1 MSYVGA
7 TLVGRY
13 NAYRVLQQIGSGGMS
28 DVYVA
33 SSSSGNFV
41 VKIPKRDPVSV
52 AKLQYEIEV
61 LSRLNHAHVVSYV
74 DSGSI
79 GTTPFLVL
87 EYVQGL
93 NVEDLRLRSKLDE
106 REAKKVVEQVLL
118 ALDYIHSL
126 NVVHRDVKPK
136 NVITPAEL
144 FPAKLIDFGTS
155 TYFNRAG
162 ISEIVYSPGGYTAPE
177 QFNGLSSPQA
187 DIWST
192 GALLFYLLTGQPP
205 QLAMPGYPKKRYPS
219 PPDPGMFNRD
229 VSDETRTIVMKAMS
243 WDPGDRFLSAKDMI
257 LALEGEEKRLPSDV
271 PVLEVLGEEIA
282 LEAPVVRFGRLA
294 EKEEQTSAGF
304 SSIEPKRA
312 KVVVDKRGDIMEVRV
327 IDPYKWIS
335 RNHFEIFYKGG
346 KWFIKD
352 LGSLNRTAIRVEG
365 HLIEVWKG
373 RGIESQPVELGKRA
387 LIYVA
392 YGSSLKQPPY
402 LVLTFRIRE
411 STA

>member
-177 QFNGLSSPQA
+177 QFNGLSSPQ
-187 DIWST
+187 
-192 GALLFYLLTGQPP
+192 
-205 QLAMPGYPKKRYPS
+205 
-219 PPDPGMFNRD
+219 
-229 VSDETRTIVMKAMS
+229 
-243 WDPGDRFLSAKDMI
+243 
-257 LALEGEEKRLPSDV
+257 
-271 PVLEVLGEEIA
+271 
-282 LEAPVVRFGRLA
+282 
-294 EKEEQTSAGF
+294 
-304 SSIEPKRA
+304 
-312 KVVVDKRGDIMEVRV
+312 
-327 IDPYKWIS
+327 
-335 RNHFEIFYKGG
+335 
-346 KWFIKD
+346 
-352 LGSLNRTAIRVEG
+352 
-365 HLIEVWKG
+365 
-373 RGIESQPVELGKRA
+373 
-387 LIYVA
+387 
-392 YGSSLKQPPY
+392 
-402 LVLTFRIRE
+402 
-411 STA
+411 